1 MAGTLLCMAE
11 DIVED
16 IMNVLEIIVVCDM
29 TAAVVDCIDALLEL
43 EEDATELPVV
53 EAADDPA
60 ERSTT
65 MATPARA
72 GCSPLRV

>member
-1 MAGTLLCMAE
+1 M
-11 DIVED
+11 ED
-16 IMNVLEIIVVCDM
+16 IMSVLELIVVCVM
-29 TAAVVDCIDALLEL
+29 TAAVVDCINALLEL

-60 ERSTT
+60 VRSTT
-65 MATPARA
+65 MAIPARA